1 MPSVRLMAERDKFAH
16 LLRRATFGP
25 TAEEVDAAEKAGY
38 AATVEAL
45 VSPSGTDAG
54 AQATPPPALGADPY
68 QALTKNSTKEERQA
82 ARKARNEQI
91 QQINGWWLQRMVA
104 AQHQFAEKLVFFWHG
119 HWATSVQKVD
129 SAALMLR
136 QQDTFRS
143 LGHGDFSL
151 LVKAML
157 RDPAL
162 IIWLD
167 GQKNTRKAPNENL
180 ARELMELFTLGVG
193 GGYTENDVKMGARA
207 LTGWTLD
214 RATGQSRFEPAR
226 FDDGSKTILGPTG
239 NFNADGFADVLVAQT
254 SSPKFLASRLWFRFA
269 QSSALPDDAAQRL
282 VSAYGPGHDM
292 TAMARTL
299 FNDPAF
305 AGTSGQLVK
314 QPVEW
319 LIGALRQLGVRP
331 QDMTDQEKR
340 GVQTGLVALDQ
351 VVFRPPSVG
360 GWPSGSAWLTTFA
373 LQTKLRV
380 AEGLAAKAPAAV
392 VDKLAAAP
400 EAGRPDALA
409 RLLVVDTWTDRTRTV
424 LAATKEP
431 RRMLVLGLASPEY
444 NVQ

>member
-1 MPSVRLMAERDKFAH
+1 MAEREKFAH

-25 TAEEVDAAEKAGY
+25 TAEEVDAAEKASY
-38 AATVEAL
+38 PAAVEAL
-45 VSPSGTDAG
+45 VAPVGADAG
-54 AQATPPPALGADPY
+54 AQATPVPALGPDPY
-68 QALTKNSTKEERQA
+68 LALTRTSTKEERQA

-91 QQINGWWLQRMVA
+91 QQINAWWLQRMAA

-129 SAALMLR
+129 SAHLMLR
-136 QQDTFRS
+136 QQETFRS

-167 GQKNTRKAPNENL
+167 GQKNTRRAPNENL

-214 RATGQSRFEPAR
+214 RTTGEARFDPAR
-226 FDDGSKTILGPTG
+226 FDNGSKTILGQTG
-239 NFNADGFADVLVAQT
+239 AFDADGFADVLMAQT
-254 SSPKFLASRLWFRFA
+254 ASPKFLASRLWFRFA
-269 QSSALPDDAAQRL
+269 QSASPPDDAAQRL
-282 VSAYGPGHDM
+282 VSAYGPGRDVSALAR
-292 TAMARTL
+292 AM
-299 FNDPAF
+299 FHDPAF
-305 AGTSGQLVK
+305 AATSGQLVK

-331 QDMTDQEKR
+331 QELTDQEKR
-340 GVQTGLVALDQ
+340 GVQSGLVALDQ

-373 LQTKLRV
+373 LQTKLRI
-380 AEGLAAKAPAAV
+380 AEGLAAKAPAPV

-400 EAGRPDALA
+400 EAGRAEALA
-409 RLLVVDTWTDRTRTV
+409 RLLVVDSWSERTRKV
-424 LAATKEP
+424 LTTTKDP

-444 NVQ
+444 TVQ